1 MAGPLRLLQTA
12 PRITAFARRAHL
24 CVNDL
29 VRDLLSVVRLDPDD
43 AITFVSEGW
52 IESARASGSPELT
65 EAAVLGRP
73 FADFVA
79 DPVSVQ
85 LYRLVFRRAR
95 RTGQAIRVPFR
106 CETPN
111 ERWHMEM
118 EVRPL
123 ENGGLECRN
132 QTVLVENRG
141 RAHPR
146 EANPRPRDFLT
157 LCSWCKKVKLP
168 EGAWVEVEAA
178 AQRLELFLGIAPQLT
193 HGVCP
198 SCKTAVRGSLEF
210 VR

>member
-1 MAGPLRLLQTA
+1 MVQ
-12 PRITAFARRAHL
+12 
-24 CVNDL
+24 DS
-29 VRDLLSVVRLDPDD
+29 LSLVRLDASD
-43 AITFVSEGW
+43 AITFVTEGW
-52 IESARASGSPELT
+52 IDWARASDSAELN

-73 FADFVA
+73 FSDFVA

-85 LYRLVFRRAR
+85 LYRLVFRRVR

-106 CETPN
+106 CEAPN

-132 QTVLVENRG
+132 QTVLVEKRG
-141 RAHPR
+141 PAHPR
-146 EANPRPRDFLT
+146 EADARSRDFLT

-168 EGAWVEVEAA
+168 EGVWVDVEAA
-178 AQRLELFLGIAPQLT
+178 AQRLELFLGVAPQLT

-198 SCKTAVRGSLEF
+198 SCKTALRGSLEF
-210 VR
+210 AR